1 MKKFLKVTGII
12 LLALILAAGVY
23 VISVFASYHRIE
35 DNLKLEPEVLGNTDG
50 GKVAKNTTY
59 SIMTYNVGY
68 GAYSRD
74 YSFFMDGGESSWA
87 KSEPALRENLEG
99 ISKEINS
106 AAPNFL
112 LLQEVDSDG
121 TRSYHVNE
129 VDILK
134 EKIGNGAFVF
144 ASNYDSPF
152 LMYPLTEPIGANKS
166 GILTKSSFGTVSSA
180 VRRSLPVSDSV
191 KKILDLDRCYSIT
204 RIPAEGDK
212 ELCLYNVHLSA
223 YGAERSVREG
233 QLGML
238 MSDVKTDK
246 DKGNYVIIGGDFNH
260 NLRSEGSDKVPEW
273 AQLFPREALPQGF
286 NMGFD
291 KCENADISH
300 DTCRNT
306 DTGFVPGTSF
316 TVMADGFMV
325 SDNVKVTDYVNVYT
339 DFMYSDHTPVL
350 MSFELD

>member
-1 MKKFLKVTGII
+1 MKKFLKVAGII
-12 LLALILAAGVY
+12 LLALILIAGGY

-35 DNLKLEPEVLGNTDG
+35 DNLKLEPELLGNTDS
-50 GKVAKNTTY
+50 GKVALNTTY
-59 SIMTYNVGY
+59 SIMTYNIGY

-134 EKIGNGAFVF
+134 KNIGNGAFVY
-144 ASNYDSPF
+144 APNYDSPF

-233 QLGML
+233 QLGLL
-238 MSDVKTDK
+238 MSDVKADM

-273 AQLFPREALPQGF
+273 AQLFPRETLPQGF
-286 NMGFD
+286 NMAFD
-291 KCENADISH
+291 KCENADISK

-350 MSFELD
+350 MSFELE